1 MSSSHRFFTLEEATA
16 LLPSL
21 KALVGAQLERRATL
35 EERLGQLALKT
46 GAPPEA
52 IVERP
57 DDPDDV
63 RALKREIVR
72 RIEEYQKGWNE
83 LESIGAVLKD
93 ARTGLVDFYSKID
106 GRTVFLCWRFG
117 EDAIE
122 HYHDL
127 ESGFAGRKPLATIRA
142 RLYN

>member
-1 MSSSHRFFTLEEATA
+1 MPGHRYFTLEEANA
-16 LLPSL
+16 LLPKVKSL
-21 KALVGAQLERRATL
+21 VEEQLTKRAAL

-46 GAPPEA
+46 GEPPDTVVEA
-52 IVERP
+52 P

-63 RALKREIVR
+63 RALKRDLQG
-72 RIEEYQKGWNE
+72 RIEDYQRGWNE
-83 LESIGAVLKD
+83 LEDLGAVVKD
-93 ARTGLVDFYSKID
+93 ARTGLIDFYSKIE
-106 GRTVFLCWRFG
+106 GKTVLLCWRHG

-127 ESGFAGRKPLATIRA
+127 ESGFSGRKPLATIRA